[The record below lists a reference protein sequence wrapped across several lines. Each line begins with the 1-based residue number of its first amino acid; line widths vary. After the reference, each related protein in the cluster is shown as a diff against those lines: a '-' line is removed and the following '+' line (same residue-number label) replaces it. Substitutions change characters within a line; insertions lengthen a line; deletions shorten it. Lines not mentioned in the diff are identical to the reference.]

1 MSYPTD
7 PEFSRVNVTSRHSVV
22 RSEARNG
29 RTQVRSLGS
38 QRWALTGRYNDLTR
52 AEFAPVFAFVMA
64 QEGGVEDFTIVPP
77 VVSDT
82 RGTRTGTTQSLG
94 AHTIGDT
101 SISVDGG
108 SGTLKAGD
116 FIKFA
121 SHDKVY
127 MITADLTTATG
138 TLSIQPGLISAIP
151 DNDVITY
158 NNVPF
163 TVRLENDVQQW
174 ALSGYDRYNFEID
187 FIEVL

>member
-7 PEFSRVNVTSRHSVV
+7 PEFSRVSITSRHSTV

-29 RTQVRSLGS
+29 RTQVRSVGS

-52 AEFAPVFAFVMA
+52 AQFAPIFAFVMS
-64 QEGGVEDFTIVPP
+64 QEGGVEDFTVVPP
-77 VVSDT
+77 VISDSS
-82 RGTRTGTTQSLG
+82 GTRTGAMAAVG
-94 AHTIGDT
+94 AHTAGDT
-101 SISVDGG
+101 TVRVDGG
-108 SGTLKAGD
+108 TGTIKAGD
-116 FIKFA
+116 FVKFA

-127 MITADLTTATG
+127 MVTADFSALSAD
-138 TLSIQPGLISAIP
+138 LSIQPGLIAAVP
-151 DNDVITY
+151 DNSALTY

-163 TVRLENDVQQW
+163 KVRLENEVQQW